1 MPPFIVCIYY
11 NQRRTGHYGYHS
23 GLQAVA
29 AARENMGCPTLD
41 GVEMDTLPR
50 YEGDTQVPGHLASR
64 LYTSDVLG
72 AALSPDQVLSR
83 ISLSLLA
90 DTGCLT
96 NGSSTPAMR
105 DAYCAPS
112 EETTFEGSPAPRDL
126 KCTFNKAAVGVC
138 RSCLQARAINS
149 SSTTSSCVAGTGCG
163 IVQEEPSLRCKNGS
177 LAFLGNGDASELIYW
192 GQRFG
197 PGSSCFEDGSVDW
210 VKGKQSLPSQGA
222 GCYRRRCVR
231 SNSVLDNQ
239 GRPTWQLQVRVGDSS
254 PWQVCPTGALANVAT
269 GGEFSVAT
277 IGPCPDNERFCLFNA
292 CPDDCNGN
300 GECFNETCYCLPG
313 FAGPSCSQRLCTPAS
328 CRAGYA
334 CSPDTGACERVPDDG
349 GGGGLTSLPTSSGTA
364 CLTIWSMVGMSAPT
378 SRALFLESGQ
388 WTQFLEL
395 FRGALRGAAL
405 GVGSARVSDA
415 SVAVHHVRSSTRA
428 AEVSTLTQMC
438 IQGQTSAA
446 LERAATEFQTR
457 IRDRPASLFEGT
469 PLAWVRVDES
479 SAGLVVV
486 NTVNAYM
493 AAPVLTAPP
502 AASPPGPAEEDHCV
516 IIGKLAPDTAIA
528 VLLASGI
535 VIGAVL
541 VVLVWLT
548 GRYYLRHSTR
558 QMSSLHDSLVKADI
572 SGHAS
577 TTSKRRLLGRH
588 LAIDGERATGSPQTY
603 PLAMMSPKEAEG
615 VDPAGCGPRGLGGSV
630 SSHGGSDPALSRLGS
645 AARSSGIHPRR
656 WSSPGLDASLDW
668 QGSLE
673 RRWDLGGEE
682 GSSRGHHQ
690 RRRSLGSW
698 TNGSQ
703 EGGEGAEEDFFSQ
716 SSDRVGVLLGA
727 SERQGHAS
735 QWGDRRSLSLRW
747 LLDDDI
753 NREGKGGGNGTDM
766 AQKREPL
773 AAARERERL
782 KISALVERL
791 RKRRDSNNT
800 NNSNDNSTSDIS
812 TNIINTN
819 NKSPGNKSPQQ
830 PGTDAA
836 GADVY
841 DGIQSC
847 DSTALAATLE
857 TMSSYA
863 SSAGES
869 YGTVGPSIGRLGN
882 VLAATL
888 FQSSLPSSGGSGE
901 GSSPMSVTDSI
912 AAVPMPSSQLTP
924 GARVHSYSG
933 GVQLI
938 GLPPRLVRKGKQGP
952 PRGITALALR
962 RLDMQFDR
970 QRKASKLQRSASNA
984 SSNASSLSLATMPLA
999 HALPREDMSSA
1010 PLERGA
1016 FMSLPSGT
1024 SGRLIRRLSHSLP
1037 FKRTAWR
1044 PSARKSG
1051 SPGFSA
1057 ASLPSSMHRDGR
1069 LSRGVSEDVGR
1080 LQEKEGSSQGKDK
1093 DRETGRGRKEESSRE
1108 GDNKDKSTLKP
1119 APSGSSF
1126 TFVTV
1131 PRYRR
1136 SRSAKKVPLPFRTGA
1151 CRTSSTM
1158 DPHLS
1163 SDESTHERGAG
1174 AGGVPASEVEMSASD
1189 AKTLGELRH
1198 AMSLGHGQGDL
1209 SDGTSS
1215 SRSSRRASAAAVIAP
1230 AKGNRVS
1237 SSLSYHQDGLSGNGA
1252 TAPRRTSL
1260 PADALRGF
1268 ESSPRD
1274 QQRAGGAPGTSSP
1287 VDWRQCLAKSG
1298 WSEPMARSLGT
1309 PEATTPMA
1317 SEPQPQPSA
1326 PRVAGSPLGVA
1337 GRSPKLTLE
1346 AAQEYFSR
1354 ASELFMAQAI
1364 EGTAVGD
1371 CFLRDSAHSDGTSG
1385 SLLGNPHNNGSLDGS
1400 RNAPPNL
1407 QRSSQAGMQRN
1418 SSVPVLQPTSSG
1430 APAGSG
1436 ASAADAVVTIAPHSV
1451 LPSVR
1456 SRSVGGSLD
1465 QLRASGLPPTSA
1477 GLMHGDGDDPQG
1489 FNAAAA
1495 ELGFYSSNASVSSP
1509 VASPLSANTFAGG
1522 ASTSVPFSVGWP
1534 GPPQDPDS
1542 VHSNKNPREAGP
1554 AAATQGAD
1562 VDASQGPKHPGG
1574 TSIVPP
1580 GAYAIEPD
1588 GYAAYDSRGGTFKPR
1603 VSMPSPLASQGGN
1616 PPASADPVALAISL
1630 LAPGFADKPPAPFPV
1645 PGVPP
1650 ATVPA
1655 QAQGPPEDEGRRR
1668 SRDHPSKLAPEN
1680 LHARL
1685 NNSGA
1690 DPPSRQVNS
1699 GGDHPVGTGRMTR
1712 GASTVGADH
1721 PARLGAGAS
1730 MAADAS
1736 ADGAQGS
1743 NPQAA
1748 RLVRTTAL
1756 TAVGAG
1762 AAAPDGMLAQAA
1774 RNKLAAGANDVGV
1787 PAGREDVQVGPRDL
1801 DDAGSSDDEALMM
1814 RAYSF
1819 GEPGSLPADAQEGGG
1834 PGAGGGGAVGGTYP
1848 GGPPQQGK
1856 ATNAPSD
1863 EEAVGISFWDVR

>member
-1 MPPFIVCIYY
+1 MAFH
-11 NQRRTGHYGYHS
+11 RRFY
-23 GLQAVA
+23 L
-29 AARENMGCPTLD
+29 
-41 GVEMDTLPR
+41 
-50 YEGDTQVPGHLASR
+50 
-64 LYTSDVLG
+64 
-72 AALSPDQVLSR
+72 
-83 ISLSLLA
+83 
-90 DTGCLT
+90 
-96 NGSSTPAMR
+96 
-105 DAYCAPS
+105 
-112 EETTFEGSPAPRDL
+112 
-126 KCTFNKAAVGVC
+126 
-138 RSCLQARAINS
+138 
-149 SSTTSSCVAGTGCG
+149 
-163 IVQEEPSLRCKNGS
+163 
-177 LAFLGNGDASELIYW
+177 FLGY
-192 GQRFG
+192 
-197 PGSSCFEDGSVDW
+197 
-210 VKGKQSLPSQGA
+210 
-222 GCYRRRCVR
+222 
-231 SNSVLDNQ
+231 
-239 GRPTWQLQVRVGDSS
+239 
-254 PWQVCPTGALANVAT
+254 
-269 GGEFSVAT
+269 
-277 IGPCPDNERFCLFNA
+277 
-292 CPDDCNGN
+292 
-300 GECFNETCYCLPG
+300 
-313 FAGPSCSQRLCTPAS
+313 
-328 CRAGYA
+328 
-334 CSPDTGACERVPDDG
+334 
-349 GGGGLTSLPTSSGTA
+349 GLS
-364 CLTIWSMVGMSAPT
+364 
-378 SRALFLESGQ
+378 
-388 WTQFLEL
+388 TQE
-395 FRGALRGAAL
+395 
-405 GVGSARVSDA
+405 
-415 SVAVHHVRSSTRA
+415 HV
-428 AEVSTLTQMC
+428 
-438 IQGQTSAA
+438 
-446 LERAATEFQTR
+446 
-457 IRDRPASLFEGT
+457 
-469 PLAWVRVDES
+469 
-479 SAGLVVV
+479 
-486 NTVNAYM
+486 
-493 AAPVLTAPP
+493 
-502 AASPPGPAEEDHCV
+502 
-516 IIGKLAPDTAIA
+516 
-528 VLLASGI
+528 
-535 VIGAVL
+535 
-541 VVLVWLT
+541 
-548 GRYYLRHSTR
+548 
-558 QMSSLHDSLVKADI
+558 
-572 SGHAS
+572 
-577 TTSKRRLLGRH
+577 
-588 LAIDGERATGSPQTY
+588 
-603 PLAMMSPKEAEG
+603 
-615 VDPAGCGPRGLGGSV
+615 RGLGGSV

-1189 AKTLGELRH
+1189 AKTLGELR
-1198 AMSLGHGQGDL
+1198 
-1209 SDGTSS
+1209 
-1215 SRSSRRASAAAVIAP
+1215 
-1230 AKGNRVS
+1230 
-1237 SSLSYHQDGLSGNGA
+1237 
-1252 TAPRRTSL
+1252 
-1260 PADALRGF
+1260 
-1268 ESSPRD
+1268 
-1274 QQRAGGAPGTSSP
+1274 AGGAPGTSSP

-1588 GYAAYDSRGGTFKPR
+1588 G
-1603 VSMPSPLASQGGN
+1603 
-1616 PPASADPVALAISL
+1616 ADPVALAISL

-1655 QAQGPPEDEGRRR
+1655 QAQGPPEDEGRRG

-1685 NNSGA
+1685 NNSGRA